1 MIKTEEQKSSLPKF
15 NDIKSKVTDKSLED
29 ILEYVYIRLL
39 GDDKTAHHSLLSLYS
54 EVYHLENNGFVSTGS
69 DGKEYVSAY
78 NKHFQKNHF
87 SAIIY
92 YDTRLNTFLAGS
104 EGNMGFNSLFT
115 IPLLFNKPKYKKVI
129 EDIFE
134 ITAYNITN
142 KVLLCAD
149 KMEDLENVKPYLK
162 FKMVS
167 LDEFKKAILPVFKK
181 DFSLLLKNRYSK
193 LVKNMLDTSSQATN
207 VRLIEIINNN
217 YTETEFQELTI
228 NEKCD
233 SILEMLI
240 QTKSYTFESFMTY
253 DELNYMINHLIG
265 DDYSLIL
272 NTLANDQSDRF
283 SSIKYATETLI
294 AEILCQKET
303 LTDLDKDTILN
314 SYLGKLSLDSLV
326 KDINDNVIF
335 RGMFIQTQRHN
346 KLYFL
351 QLKILGVD
359 KFITLIDD
367 ECKTRVLDNPNP
379 IASKLNY
386 IVSLIIGIN
395 SSWSAHKNNLNF
407 DFDMSEQHLYKY
419 VFSILEKNK

>member
-39 GDDKTAHHSLLSLYS
+39 GDDKAAHHSLLSLYS

-69 DGKEYVSAY
+69 DGKECVYAY
-78 NKHFQKNHF
+78 NKYFPKNHF

-142 KVLLCAD
+142 NVLLYAD

-240 QTKSYTFESFMTY
+240 QTKSYNFESFMTY

-335 RGMFIQTQRHN
+335 RGMFTPTQRHN

>member
-1 MIKTEEQKSSLPKF
+1 MK
-15 NDIKSKVTDKSLED
+15 
-29 ILEYVYIRLL
+29 
-39 GDDKTAHHSLLSLYS
+39 
-54 EVYHLENNGFVSTGS
+54 
-69 DGKEYVSAY
+69 
-78 NKHFQKNHF
+78 
-87 SAIIY
+87 
-92 YDTRLNTFLAGS
+92 
-104 EGNMGFNSLFT
+104 
-115 IPLLFNKPKYKKVI
+115 
-129 EDIFE
+129 
-134 ITAYNITN
+134 
-142 KVLLCAD
+142 
-149 KMEDLENVKPYLK
+149 
-162 FKMVS
+162 
-167 LDEFKKAILPVFKK
+167 
-181 DFSLLLKNRYSK
+181 
-193 LVKNMLDTSSQATN
+193 
-207 VRLIEIINNN
+207 
-217 YTETEFQELTI
+217 
-228 NEKCD
+228 
-233 SILEMLI
+233 
-240 QTKSYTFESFMTY
+240 Y

-335 RGMFIQTQRHN
+335 RGMFIPTQRHN

-379 IASKLNY
+379 ITSKLNY